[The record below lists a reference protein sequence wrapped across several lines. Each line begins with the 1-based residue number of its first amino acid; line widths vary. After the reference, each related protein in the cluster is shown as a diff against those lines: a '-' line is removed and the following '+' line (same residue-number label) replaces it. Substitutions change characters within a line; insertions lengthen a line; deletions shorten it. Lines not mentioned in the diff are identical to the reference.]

1 MERLLGFE
9 TFVCLALLIAVVGAV
24 IDFRTGH
31 IPNWL
36 TLGGLA
42 LGAGLHLLRGA
53 SIGGLGG
60 LRVAALF
67 VVTGVFLCGIVP
79 LVLWRVAGMG
89 GGDLKLLVAL
99 GAVCGAMLGLQA
111 QVYAFAAMLLYV
123 AAMFA
128 YQGKLLKLV
137 WRSARLALRPFQ
149 AQGKKSDVPAELFVP
164 MRFGPAIFVGLA
176 AALLENIKL

>member
-1 MERLLGFE
+1 MQRLLSSE
-9 TFVCLALLIAVVGAV
+9 TFICLALLIAVIGAV
-24 IDFRTGH
+24 VDFKTGH

-53 SIGGLGG
+53 SLGGLSG
-60 LRVAALF
+60 LRVAGLF
-67 VVTGVFLCGIVP
+67 VFTGVLLCGIVP
-79 LVLWRVAGMG
+79 LMLWRVAGMG

-123 AAMFA
+123 AAKFA
-128 YQGKLLKLV
+128 YQGKLLKLI

-149 AQGKKSDVPAELFVP
+149 AKDKKSDVPGELFAP